1 MKYEKCVFAGSFDP
15 VTLGHLDVIGKCVM
29 AFEKVVVVLAI
40 NAQKTCYFSMEDR
53 LRMLEAACSK
63 YSSVTVRSYGGMLVD
78 FLKEEG
84 TTFYARGIR
93 DEKDLDYEGKTF
105 DFNSKL
111 YPDIQTVFINC
122 SKEYKKI
129 SSTLVRDL
137 IKSGK
142 SVEKFVPYEILPI
155 LEEIK
160 KKKT

>member
-111 YPDIQTVFINC
+111 YPDI
-122 SKEYKKI
+122 
-129 SSTLVRDL
+129 
-137 IKSGK
+137 
-142 SVEKFVPYEILPI
+142 
-155 LEEIK
+155 
-160 KKKT
+160 